1 MRNQYLRMLETIGIA
16 AVGGFVFSMIS
27 IPLPWLLGPIAFLC
41 LWRVTTKREMFMPPI
56 FFESSLLVLGY
67 MLGAAFTKETAIEI
81 LHQLPFMAIV
91 SLFSL
96 GLSLVIGV
104 MTARRLDLDLASV
117 ILGSVPGGLAQ
128 MIVISR
134 EIKGVDPTIVVFIQL
149 TRVLSVIFLVPF
161 IAVQGMGNVEFS
173 HSAMATYG
181 TLQEYGFYGLVCL
194 AGFLVGRRIGLPNS
208 ILTGPLI
215 ATAVVMIIGGGAA
228 PSLPPMIILLSQIV
242 VGIHLGLQVKP
253 EMLKSAGVL
262 GAYSFAGSLC
272 LILFSLLM
280 AYGLTLITPVD
291 LISGFLSTAPGGIAE
306 MGITATV
313 VKADLSTV
321 SGYQLFRVLFILFV
335 VAPFLQRWVTK
346 NHPPTTDLSTKS

>member
-1 MRNQYLRMLETIGIA
+1 MNRSIRLFETIGIA
-16 AVGGFVFSMIS
+16 VSGGLVFSLVS

-41 LWRVTTKREMFMPPI
+41 LWRLVTKREMYMPPI
-56 FFESSLLVLGY
+56 FFEISLLVLGY

-81 LHQLPFMAIV
+81 FHQLPFMALA

-104 MTARRLDLDLASV
+104 ITARRLDLDLASV

-128 MIVISR
+128 MMVISR

-161 IAVQGMGNVEFS
+161 IAVKGMGNVEFS
-173 HSAMATYG
+173 HSTMATYG

-194 AGFLVGRRIGLPNS
+194 SGFFVGRRIGLPNS
-208 ILTGPLI
+208 ILTGPLL
-215 ATAVVMIIGGGAA
+215 ATAAFMIISGEAA
-228 PSLPPMIILLSQIV
+228 PSLPPLVVLLSQIA

-253 EMLKSAGVL
+253 EMLRSAGVL
-262 GAYSFAGSLC
+262 GAYSLAGSLC

-291 LISGFLSTAPGGIAE
+291 RISAFLSTAPGGIAE

-313 VKADLSTV
+313 VQADLSMV

-335 VAPFLQRWVTK
+335 VAPLLQRWMTK
-346 NHPPTTDLSTKS
+346 NQLPGGDLSTKS